1 MTHVFVETNWI
12 VSRIAPAWFHDPE
25 AAALHEKHRAGKI
38 QIHVPVISIHE
49 ARSVLPRFSR
59 NRLRELDGLVN
70 WILAAEP
77 EVKPAVQRIKE
88 RGLSALQSFE
98 ATREKRLMELVNDL
112 DDAIFPYRAEAM
124 ALQLELAKLRVK
136 MKPFDQAIFC
146 SVVSE
151 AILERARDPE
161 ANFLFCTLDGDFTK
175 KELAQF
181 AEERGVPIL
190 GTFEIDSER

>member
-1 MTHVFVETNWI
+1 
-12 VSRIAPAWFHDPE
+12 
-25 AAALHEKHRAGKI
+25 
-38 QIHVPVISIHE
+38 
-49 ARSVLPRFSR
+49 
-59 NRLRELDGLVN
+59 
-70 WILAAEP
+70 
-77 EVKPAVQRIKE
+77 
-88 RGLSALQSFE
+88 
-98 ATREKRLMELVNDL
+98 MELVNDL